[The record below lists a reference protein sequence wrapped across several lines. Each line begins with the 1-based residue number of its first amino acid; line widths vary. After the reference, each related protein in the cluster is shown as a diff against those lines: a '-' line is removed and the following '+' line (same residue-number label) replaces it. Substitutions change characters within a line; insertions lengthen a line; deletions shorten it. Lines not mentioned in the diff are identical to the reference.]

1 MLTHKEALEL
11 LLKRV
16 DYNAGHCGSM
26 EAISSIVP
34 HWVLRLCNEALE
46 PVDDSPISDEPD
58 TLDGRDYEK
67 LDETP
72 TRTGASLTTG
82 PASGND
88 EPTDSEESAK

>member
-34 HWVLRLCNEALE
+34 HWVLRLCNESLE
-46 PVDDSPISDEPD
+46 DPVDDPTLDEP
-58 TLDGRDYEK
+58 
-67 LDETP
+67 LDEAPPP
-72 TRTGASLTTG
+72 TNPDVVA
-82 PASGND
+82 
-88 EPTDSEESAK
+88 